1 MSEKFEQC
9 TLEEAT
15 YVEVNGVR
23 HELLDNVQYSYNGIG
38 AGILWREEDTFIP
51 EELFRTLGIKPLR
64 EKKPK
69 PIEFE
74 ATFAMYDGKWHPLY
88 SWNAG
93 VSYQNSKKATFK
105 CVQILE
111 EEK

>member
-74 ATFAMYDGKWHPLY
+74 ATFFKHDGKWRTLY
-88 SWNAG
+88 LGDNHLP
-93 VSYQNSKKATFK
+93 YENSMKAKFK

-111 EEK
+111 DEE